1 MLHYITLAR
10 FHVYNK
16 IHQIHRSNLEKSW
29 ARVMDERR
37 KLRVMMK
44 NDDYFKILK
53 KYNINNYS

>member
-10 FHVYNK
+10 FHIYNK
-16 IHQIHRSNLEKSW
+16 IHQFHRGNLEKSW
-29 ARVMDERR
+29 SRVMGERR

>member
-10 FHVYNK
+10 FHIYRK

-53 KYNINNYS
+53 KYNINNFS

>member
-29 ARVMDERR
+29 ARVMGERR